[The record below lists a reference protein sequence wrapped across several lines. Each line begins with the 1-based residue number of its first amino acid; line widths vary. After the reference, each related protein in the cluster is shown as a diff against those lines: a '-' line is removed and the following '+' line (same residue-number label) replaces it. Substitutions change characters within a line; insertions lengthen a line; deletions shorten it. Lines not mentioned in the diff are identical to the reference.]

1 MKVRGFMRL
10 ALFGIVLLG
19 LTGLSFGQFGV
30 SISIGVAPPPLPVY
44 DQPPI
49 PESGYIWTPGYWAWS
64 DDGYYWVPGTWV
76 QPPQEGLL
84 WTPGYWGYDEDGNY
98 AWNDGYWGNEVGY
111 YGGVDYGYG
120 YQGDGYAGGY
130 WQGNNF
136 YYNNAVNNIGGVRI
150 PNVYTK
156 QVIENRSENRVSF
169 NGGQGGTQ
177 ARPTAQQTQARSAH
191 HVEATSAQKQQVQ
204 VAKSNPQM
212 FAKNNSGKPAVAA
225 TSKPGDMSHAVAA
238 KAAGGKVDPKVMQA
252 NSQNT
257 PKANA
262 KGGSKPAGNE
272 AGRPT
277 TPAAPASANERNVP
291 KPASNEAAR
300 PTTPSTANERNV
312 PKPSNA
318 GPENNPSRARGTE
331 PSPARPETGRPENGR
346 PEAGPAN
353 GMPQSEGARRPPE
366 PANRNAAPPA
376 RENEK
381 PGNNAAPKERPEAPQ
396 KNNEKPKPD
405 KNDKPE

>member
-76 QPPQEGLL
+76 QPPQEGML
-84 WTPGYWGYDEDGNY
+84 WTPGYWAYDEDGNY

-136 YYNNAVNNIGGVRI
+136 YYNNAVNNIGGVRVT
-150 PNVYTK
+150 NVYTK
-156 QVIENRSENRVSF
+156 QVVQNSSADRVSF

-191 HVEATSAQKQQVQ
+191 HVEATPAQRQQVQ
-204 VAKSNPQM
+204 AAKSNPQM

-262 KGGSKPAGNE
+262 KGGSRPAGNE

-291 KPASNEAAR
+291 KPAGNEAAR